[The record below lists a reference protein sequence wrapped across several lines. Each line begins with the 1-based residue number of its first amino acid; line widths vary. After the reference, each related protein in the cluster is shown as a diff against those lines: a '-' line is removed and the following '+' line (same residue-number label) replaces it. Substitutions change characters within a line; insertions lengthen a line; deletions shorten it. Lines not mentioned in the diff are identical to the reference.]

1 MITCRELAEFLFDLV
16 SGQLPAERQE
26 LVERHLLSCSSCAAY
41 ADSYRLTMTLARE
54 LRSQPLPPDLAQQ
67 LRLLLEAAGSA
78 YETESGGDAQ
88 QLQQG
93 T

>member
-16 SGQLPAERQE
+16 SGQLPVERRE

-41 ADSYRLTMTLARE
+41 ADSYRLTMTLACQ

-67 LRLLLEAAGSA
+67 MRSLLEAAGTA
-78 YETESGGDAQ
+78 YETESGGDGL